1 MAITDNLVSRVEPR
15 AVSKCV
21 KVVNRWALCF
31 SIAAMEARRGFNGA
45 SVLIWKFR
53 SRRVAEGGYAMHR
66 ITGWAQVNGFHG
78 DTAQH
83 ARIEGHIKHDIHY
96 IENWSL
102 LSDLWILVLTVFS
115 PMSRSNAQ

>member
-1 MAITDNLVSRVEPR
+1 MAITDNVVSRVEPR
-15 AVSKCV
+15 AVSERV
-21 KVVNRWALCF
+21 KIVNRWALCL
-31 SIAAMEARRGFNGA
+31 SIAAMKTRRGFSGA

-53 SRRVAEGGYAMHR
+53 SRRVAEGGFAMHR

-78 DTAQH
+78 ETAQH

-102 LSDLWILVLTVFS
+102 LSELWILVLTVFS